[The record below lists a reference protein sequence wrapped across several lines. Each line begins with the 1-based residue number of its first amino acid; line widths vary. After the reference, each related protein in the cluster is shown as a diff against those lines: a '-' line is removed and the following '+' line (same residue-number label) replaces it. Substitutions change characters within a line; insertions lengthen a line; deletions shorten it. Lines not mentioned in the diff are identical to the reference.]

1 MAKQIYWT
9 QDELTIL
16 KNNYLKMPNK
26 DLCNLI
32 NRSKQGIQRQAFRM
46 GLAVKLVATYKF
58 CIDCGTKLS
67 RAAIYRPT
75 VKRCRPCETSRH
87 QGKNHHNWQGGVCAL
102 RSMVHCLLK
111 HPWIDAIFKRD
122 NYTCQNCGNRGG
134 DKHAHHT
141 NPYPNIRKKVLEE
154 HKELN
159 LSKFRDKRK
168 AAILIAKAHKLTD
181 GITLCLD
188 CHAIAHN
195 APSLTKR
202 ESRGNKPH

>member
-87 QGKNHHNWQGGVCAL
+87 QGKNHHN
-102 RSMVHCLLK
+102 
-111 HPWIDAIFKRD
+111 
-122 NYTCQNCGNRGG
+122 
-134 DKHAHHT
+134 
-141 NPYPNIRKKVLEE
+141 
-154 HKELN
+154 
-159 LSKFRDKRK
+159 
-168 AAILIAKAHKLTD
+168 
-181 GITLCLD
+181 
-188 CHAIAHN
+188 
-195 APSLTKR
+195 
-202 ESRGNKPH
+202 